1 MEFMWATSHGQNS
14 YVCRSGQFSSVQS
27 IISSYFKNVKW
38 KLLLLMTPFKWC
50 FCQFSLT
57 LWLVSIDCTTKHSSF
72 YFILFIFFKLTEFH
86 KWIKNSP
93 ALISKNYLYHWGFL
107 HDMEQRRTK
116 IPSGEFFFFFLF
128 LIDETPQGIKATSG
142 QFVVWDCKGKY
153 ESCLKRCIFFLGFQ
167 DTQISCLILEK
178 WNQKRYWLI
187 LVIFWTLQPLG
198 RQPTHAVLS
207 VLSVLYWM
215 VQFHWHCGFGE
226 LPGDRKIK
234 IIKVGFF
241 LVFFFLVIQM
251 RAMRAQKQKTLFD
264 PENL

>member
-1 MEFMWATSHGQNS
+1 MFHAFCSYCLCYLPLVWCLKALSGVMEFMWATSHGQNS

-116 IPSGEFFFFFLF
+116 IPSGEFFFF
-128 LIDETPQGIKATSG
+128 S
-142 QFVVWDCKGKY
+142 
-153 ESCLKRCIFFLGFQ
+153 FFNR
-167 DTQISCLILEK
+167 
-178 WNQKRYWLI
+178 WNSSRNQSY
-187 LVIFWTLQPLG
+187 FW
-198 RQPTHAVLS
+198 AVCCVRL
-207 VLSVLYWM
+207 
-215 VQFHWHCGFGE
+215 
-226 LPGDRKIK
+226 
-234 IIKVGFF
+234 
-241 LVFFFLVIQM
+241 
-251 RAMRAQKQKTLFD
+251 
-264 PENL
+264 

>member
-1 MEFMWATSHGQNS
+1 MIWNKEEPKSQVES
-14 YVCRSGQFSSVQS
+14 
-27 IISSYFKNVKW
+27 
-38 KLLLLMTPFKWC
+38 
-50 FCQFSLT
+50 
-57 LWLVSIDCTTKHSSF
+57 
-72 YFILFIFFKLTEFH
+72 
-86 KWIKNSP
+86 
-93 ALISKNYLYHWGFL
+93 
-107 HDMEQRRTK
+107 
-116 IPSGEFFFFFLF
+116 FFFFLF

-241 LVFFFLVIQM
+241 LVFFFFWSFKWGLWGLRNRKHSLILKTCSPFFLNHVIYVLEKNPKVM
-251 RAMRAQKQKTLFD
+251 EKK
-264 PENL
+264 

>member
-1 MEFMWATSHGQNS
+1 MPFVLTIFCLCYLPLVWCLKALSGVMEFMWATSHGQNS

-27 IISSYFKNVKW
+27 IISIYFKNVKW
-38 KLLLLMTPFKWC
+38 KQLLLMTPFKWC

-116 IPSGEFFFFFLF
+116 IPSGEFFFFLF

-153 ESCLKRCIFFLGFQ
+153 ESCLKRSIFF
-167 DTQISCLILEK
+167 
-178 WNQKRYWLI
+178 
-187 LVIFWTLQPLG
+187 
-198 RQPTHAVLS
+198 
-207 VLSVLYWM
+207 
-215 VQFHWHCGFGE
+215 
-226 LPGDRKIK
+226 
-234 IIKVGFF
+234 
-241 LVFFFLVIQM
+241 
-251 RAMRAQKQKTLFD
+251 
-264 PENL
+264 